1 MGTGKEDTAMNKP
14 RIIFDFNLGTLL
26 PLLALA
32 LAGWD
37 RYAALEAK
45 VQVIDQR
52 GLARM
57 QISDTFQAETKKA
70 LADVASAPKDIV
82 ELKKG
87 QEVANARMDRLADL
101 MISGQDAMR
110 QTMQTGF
117 DLLRKDM
124 SAISTKV
131 EVVGSKVDM
140 MTGKPSSGA
149 YRPR

>member
-1 MGTGKEDTAMNKP
+1 MSTGKEDTAMNKP

-45 VQVIDQR
+45 VQVIDSR

-87 QEVANARMDRLADL
+87 QERWLTLGWIAWL
-101 MISGQDAMR
+101 
-110 QTMQTGF
+110 T
-117 DLLRKDM
+117 
-124 SAISTKV
+124 
-131 EVVGSKVDM
+131 
-140 MTGKPSSGA
+140 
-149 YRPR
+149 